1 MKTLIGIGNAGIDVT
16 ASVAS
21 DAELK
26 SLGFHDKG
34 GCAFPDYDGALR
46 LSTELKNPINEPGG
60 VAANVLC
67 TYGALG
73 GKSRFIGKTAPDEM
87 GDLFRASLKPFNVE
101 FDTKPCGDDVLSTL
115 IFTAITPDNERSFA
129 SYYGAS
135 HLISPDDV
143 CEEWFTPDTTL
154 LIDSYMLMSDGGPK
168 TLRHAASLANK
179 HGSTAIFMPCSLSV
193 IQQRWDDMIALQ
205 AMSNAIIANQEEA
218 LALAEQDT
226 VEKTVATLKDR
237 FDWGV
242 VTMSERGAIYFEK
255 GRPDIYQPAPAQ
267 TFTIVNTNGAGD
279 NFTGGFIYGRN
290 NGFTIEQSLRLGQLC
305 AVSALQNSGARP
317 SGPLKHLLGQADD
330 AA

>member
-1 MKTLIGIGNAGIDVT
+1 MKNLIGIGNAGIDVT

-21 DAELK
+21 DDELS

-34 GCAFPDYDGALR
+34 GCAFPDYEGALR
-46 LSTELKNPINEPGG
+46 LSKELKNPLNEPGG

-73 GKSRFIGKTAPDEM
+73 GQGRFIGKTAPDAM
-87 GDLFRASLKPFNVE
+87 GDLFRASLKPFGVA

-143 CEEWFTPDTTL
+143 EDTWFNGDTTL

-168 TLRHAASLANK
+168 TLRHAANIAKNR
-179 HGSTAIFMPCSLSV
+179 GSAIIFMPCSLSV
-193 IQQRWDDMIALQ
+193 IHQKWDDMQDLQ
-205 AMSNAIIANQEEA
+205 ALSNAIIANQEEA
-218 LALAEQDT
+218 LALAQKDT
-226 VEKTVATLKDR
+226 VEQTVEHLKEQ

-255 GRPDIYQPAPAQ
+255 GRPNIHQPAPSQ

-279 NFTGGFIYGRN
+279 NFTGGFIYGRHH
-290 NGFTIEQSLRLGQLC
+290 GFTIEQSLRLGQLC
-305 AVSALQNSGARP
+305 AVNALQNSGARP
-317 SGPLKHLLGQADD
+317 TGSLKHLLGEADE
-330 AA
+330 